1 MKVRIAK
8 PAGWSKS
15 GLTNGT
21 FDISVLNGIIE
32 VSRKVQINPGEVGE
46 SGKTSNLPGEG
57 TAGSGIALIGGATTL
72 PPIFSTGDTVTISG
86 FKNFPNTL
94 MNFKKGVKIVAV
106 GGTGL
111 LDESGGDLR
120 QYRIFKVINPAP
132 GSGSKNLSVN
142 IALNAF
148 KDNHVTGAAFLKAAG
163 SAVIDYAPTSP
174 NVIDI
179 TDMTRNSYTSA
190 TVSAASHGLAVGD
203 WVNIWVYGKRNIS
216 FSNNNTPV
224 QISTVSTDSFTY
236 TMEGLSEFLI
246 SHIVVDASAATRTA
260 TLVLLSG
267 EKHNCFPGDTV
278 TLSDFPSNYTAA
290 GITGDVKV
298 LSVTPMTITIKLAAT
313 ATILSRKKVRLA
325 SAGTVTI
332 KTVDDQSTVTDPYD
346 GIVIPS
352 PMIIREPVAFS
363 RTYGE
368 YPKNTNMGGIEFS
381 TLNYSQ
387 LHTKNEVL
395 RGSDLTSVASHLEQY
410 SNSIY
415 GFDYRIDST
424 LYIDPTTNNKKFK
437 KTFKLIPTYPETLTA
452 YLKSLPMQDDPYD
465 PNSDEQVYALG
476 SGQVAPPAAFKADKL
491 IFEYPGN
498 VSNINLTENAES
510 SATRMF
516 VTTNNSNTGAGDAP
530 YSGAAAEDLL
540 AAGWPILDKVEK
552 VDYGIDGVD
561 KVNVDNWGNYDTEI
575 DLYKSAKRFL
585 YESKPPA
592 GDFII
597 TVNGSLNPVIGSYS
611 PGDWCSIVINDQFI
625 KTRLQNTLEPRKD
638 VIIRKIDSIKVTVPN
653 NPAFPE
659 QIDLTVV
666 PDWQVDRVGE

>member
-1 MKVRIAK
+1 
-8 PAGWSKS
+8 
-15 GLTNGT
+15 
-21 FDISVLNGIIE
+21 
-32 VSRKVQINPGEVGE
+32 
-46 SGKTSNLPGEG
+46 
-57 TAGSGIALIGGATTL
+57 
-72 PPIFSTGDTVTISG
+72 
-86 FKNFPNTL
+86 
-94 MNFKKGVKIVAV
+94 
-106 GGTGL
+106 
-111 LDESGGDLR
+111 
-120 QYRIFKVINPAP
+120 
-132 GSGSKNLSVN
+132 
-142 IALNAF
+142 
-148 KDNHVTGAAFLKAAG
+148 
-163 SAVIDYAPTSP
+163 
-174 NVIDI
+174 
-179 TDMTRNSYTSA
+179 
-190 TVSAASHGLAVGD
+190 
-203 WVNIWVYGKRNIS
+203 
-216 FSNNNTPV
+216 
-224 QISTVSTDSFTY
+224 
-236 TMEGLSEFLI
+236 
-246 SHIVVDASAATRTA
+246 
-260 TLVLLSG
+260 
-267 EKHNCFPGDTV
+267 
-278 TLSDFPSNYTAA
+278 
-290 GITGDVKV
+290 
-298 LSVTPMTITIKLAAT
+298 
-313 ATILSRKKVRLA
+313 
-325 SAGTVTI
+325 
-332 KTVDDQSTVTDPYD
+332 
-346 GIVIPS
+346 
-352 PMIIREPVAFS
+352 MIIREPVAFS